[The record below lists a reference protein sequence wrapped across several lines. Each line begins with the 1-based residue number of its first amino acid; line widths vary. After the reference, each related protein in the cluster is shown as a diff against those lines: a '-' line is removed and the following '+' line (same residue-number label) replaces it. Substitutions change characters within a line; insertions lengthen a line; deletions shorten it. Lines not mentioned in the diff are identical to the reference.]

1 VVKARSWRSGERSLA
16 GRPQVGRR
24 AAGQPLQVGDR
35 DIQLPRR
42 GASPVAQ
49 LLNVSAG
56 DDTKTAVAALTPV
69 LEITPLLDQL
79 AQDEP
84 MYGRSLA
91 ATLRMGPR
99 SCKVVS
105 TAVQAASSGGGAW
118 RRQVKS
124 DVLLLGAGCL
134 SGWPASASYSQ
145 P

>member
-1 VVKARSWRSGERSLA
+1 MVKARSWRSGERSLA

-24 AAGQPLQVGDR
+24 AAEQPHQVGDR
-35 DIQLPRR
+35 DIQLPWH

-56 DDTKTAVAALTPV
+56 DDTKAAVAALTPV

-91 ATLRMGPR
+91 ATLRMGHGRARSSRRLSKRPPR
-99 SCKVVS
+99 A
-105 TAVQAASSGGGAW
+105 AVHGGGRSSGGA
-118 RRQVKS
+118 
-124 DVLLLGAGCL
+124 
-134 SGWPASASYSQ
+134 PA
-145 P
+145 

>member
-1 VVKARSWRSGERSLA
+1 MVKARSWRSGERSLA

-84 MYGRSLA
+84 MYGRSVA

-99 SCKVVS
+99 SCKVFRRLS
-105 TAVQAASSGGGAW
+105 KRPPGAAAHGGGTSHRTCSCRAP
-118 RRQVKS
+118 
-124 DVLLLGAGCL
+124 GA
-134 SGWPASASYSQ
+134 
-145 P
+145 